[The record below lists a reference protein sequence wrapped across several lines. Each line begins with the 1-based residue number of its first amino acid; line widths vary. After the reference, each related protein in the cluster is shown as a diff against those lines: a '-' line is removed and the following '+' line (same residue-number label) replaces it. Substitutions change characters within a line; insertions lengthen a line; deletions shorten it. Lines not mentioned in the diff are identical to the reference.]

1 MKRTTIF
8 LSIFIFSIILVC
20 GCTGQNQDEAFKTLV
35 QDVKA
40 DFAGQGELI
49 IKPYQGITVTELTQY
64 RSAASSA
71 IAAAE
76 AMTLSDSAGKA
87 RGIFILAM
95 NSTVSA
101 VDSLQEQGKLSG
113 PDERVETGSVSAYFV
128 TTQTKL
134 DDVANM
140 LHIEK

>member
-1 MKRTTIF
+1 MTHTKVL
-8 LSIFIFSIILVC
+8 LSVLILVIVLAC
-20 GCTGQNQDEAFKTLV
+20 GCTSQNQDEAFKTLV
-35 QDVKA
+35 QNVKA

-49 IKPYQGITVTELTQY
+49 IKPYQGITVAELTQY

-95 NSTVSA
+95 NSTISA
-101 VDSLQEQGKLSG
+101 VDSLQEQGMLTS
-113 PDERVETGSVSAYFV
+113 PDERVETGSVSAFFV

-140 LHIEK
+140 LHLEK

>member
-1 MKRTTIF
+1 M
-8 LSIFIFSIILVC
+8 
-20 GCTGQNQDEAFKTLV
+20 
-35 QDVKA
+35 
-40 DFAGQGELI
+40 I
-49 IKPYQGITVTELTQY
+49 IKPNQGITVAELTQY

-76 AMTLSDSAGKA
+76 GMTLSDSAGKA

-95 NSTVSA
+95 DSTVSA
-101 VDSLQEQGKLSG
+101 VDSLQEQGKLSD